1 MYKRF
6 KDALTFIAQYRPSV
20 EAFDKAYDPVG
31 HLLRKDLRE
40 ARLITECEDGQ
51 VNISVLQVSW
61 PDEEW
66 EPVYIEKQLG
76 LSSQESII
84 HFFRYL
90 YKDYA
95 HVRPFEQVF
104 TCDFFA
110 EPPIHVLAKRLDSY
124 PFMIENP
131 NKKRIIS

>member
-1 MYKRF
+1 MYQKL
-6 KDALTFIAQYRPSV
+6 KDALVYITTHQPTIRGFDN
-20 EAFDKAYDPVG
+20 AFDPIG

-40 ARLITECEDGQ
+40 ARLITEDDLGQ
-51 VNISVLQVSW
+51 IFVSALQVSW
-61 PDEEW
+61 PDNEW
-66 EPVYIEKQLG
+66 EPVYIAIQPG

-84 HFFRYL
+84 HFFKYL

-95 HVRPFEQVF
+95 HVTPFQQVF
-104 TCDFFA
+104 TCNFFA
-110 EPPIHVLAKRLDSY
+110 EPPVHVIAKRLDDY